1 MLTVDG
7 RIVEYPKKYCND
19 KNYAFW
25 YTNSIPH
32 NNSLIVAFSISKDL
46 YKYDLTTKKVD
57 EYEFPDYGFK
67 GSMEFDTKTKDGRLS
82 LPMYQLMKPD
92 YQYLIPTNKDYF
104 YRVVKLTAPDSA
116 KTLYDLDNAT
126 YDYVIQKIS
135 NELVLL
141 KDTIVSTN
149 FRILYSETP
158 FYYND
163 FIYFYLSLHNILRQ
177 EDKYSFYKMRF

>member
-25 YTNSIPH
+25 YTNSIPQD
-32 NNSLIVAFSISKDL
+32 NSLIVAFSISKDL

-104 YRVVKLTAPDSA
+104 YRVIKLAAPDSA